1 VRHRPKHW
9 LEYLALRLAAALLRF
24 APWWL
29 GQALLWLLARL
40 AFSLL
45 RFRRAETLRRIRQVF
60 GPELPPAA
68 QRRIAWLS
76 LRNLFFNA
84 FELMRADGYTA
95 AWLRAHVENH
105 DPCVETLRRLVTQYG
120 GVVIALPHCGNW
132 DLAGIAA
139 HLAGIRIFSVAGLQ
153 RNRLVN
159 DWINR
164 QRRQG
169 ICIVER
175 GSLALRQILRRLRQ
189 GEVFAI
195 LPDVRTRRPDL
206 TIPFLGGQA
215 NLGRG
220 MAQFARSA
228 GVPIL
233 PVVVRRI
240 GWSRHRFEA
249 LPPVYPD
256 NALDKESD
264 IRTMTMRV
272 MSGLEAAIRG
282 APEQW
287 FWYNKRWVLEP
298 LSAGELSAEATP
310 VGEQ

>member
-1 VRHRPKHW
+1 M
-9 LEYLALRLAAALLRF
+9 AAPLRF
-24 APWWL
+24 APRWL
-29 GQALLWLLARL
+29 GQSLLWLLARL
-40 AFSLL
+40 AFSVL
-45 RFRRAETLRRIRQVF
+45 RFRRVETLRRIRQVF
-60 GPELPPAA
+60 GPELPPAVC
-68 QRRIAWLS
+68 RRIAWIS
-76 LRNLFFNA
+76 LRNVFFNA
-84 FELMRADGYTA
+84 FELLRAGGYTA
-95 AWLRAHVENH
+95 AWMRAHVENH
-105 DPCVETLRRLVTQYG
+105 DACMDALKRLAAQHG

-139 HLAGIRIFSVAGLQ
+139 HLAGIRIFSVAGMQ

-164 QRRQG
+164 RRRQG
-169 ICIVER
+169 VDIVER
-175 GSLALRQILRRLRQ
+175 GSVALRQILRRLRQ

-206 TIPFLGGQA
+206 TVPFLGGQA

-220 MAQFARSA
+220 MAQFARAA

-233 PVVVRRI
+233 PVIVRRV
-240 GWSRHRFEA
+240 GWGRHRFEA
-249 LPPVYPD
+249 LPPVHPD
-256 NALDKESD
+256 IALDKESD

-272 MSGLEAAIRG
+272 MSGIEAAIRS

-298 LSAGELSAEATP
+298 LTAGVGPGEAEP
-310 VGEQ
+310 PWEQ